1 MTRII
6 RINYFS
12 RNGRD
17 MVAISCANGQ
27 TYFITMKQFTSAGLN
42 PKMKLAYIGWMFEAN
57 FYQKGEILL
66 NGTVVTDDNKILKDF
81 SCTPSQAAMNAMFTA
96 EMLLEESK
104 GAVALKSS
112 SSLEAG
118 NDTEDVEHEVVN
130 EDAPVEAGVE
140 AEQPF

>member
-1 MTRII
+1 
-6 RINYFS
+6 
-12 RNGRD
+12 
-17 MVAISCANGQ
+17 
-27 TYFITMKQFTSAGLN
+27 MKQFTSAGLN

-96 EMLLEESK
+96 EMMIEESK

-112 SSLEAG
+112 SNELEAG
-118 NDTEDVEHEVVN
+118 VDTEDVEHEVV
-130 EDAPVEAGVE
+130 EDAPVAKD
-140 AEQPF
+140 

>member
-96 EMLLEESK
+96 EMMIEESK

-112 SSLEAG
+112 SNELEAG
-118 NDTEDVEHEVVN
+118 VDTEDVEHEVV
-130 EDAPVEAGVE
+130 EDAPVAKV
-140 AEQPF
+140 